1 MKYAYT
7 ILYVES
13 VSETIEFYEKAFGF
27 NRKFLTPESDYGEL
41 ILGETTIAF
50 ASIELGNSN
59 FKSGFEKISKSQKP
73 FGVELVFTTENIE
86 KDFQSAINFGATE
99 FEPIIEKPWG
109 QKVGYLRDNNGF
121 LIEICTPMKTE

>member
-1 MKYAYT
+1 MLMIWEK
-7 ILYVES
+7 ES
-13 VSETIEFYEKAFGF
+13 LGF
-27 NRKFLTPESDYGEL
+27 RIGL
-41 ILGETTIAF
+41 ILGW
-50 ASIELGNSN
+50 SGMKNRIEFSLI
-59 FKSGFEKISKSQKP
+59 KYKVSGSDFFPKKRKVGPKSQKP

-99 FEPIIEKPWG
+99 FEPITEKPWG

>member
-41 ILGETTIAF
+41 ISGETTIAF

-59 FKSGFEKISKSQKP
+59 FKSGFEKISKTQKP

-99 FEPIIEKPWG
+99 FEPITEKPWG